1 MDRTGKRHMGRLADD
16 CKPNMMR
23 SHLSTDPQSAD
34 RNCLARMSYAPK
46 LMAIEACCPVRRIVV
61 TLRSRERMFATV
73 SMGHQTQ
80 RRIALGLA
88 ITPRLA
94 HNMLRL
100 LGVSGT

>member
-1 MDRTGKRHMGRLADD
+1 M
-16 CKPNMMR
+16 
-23 SHLSTDPQSAD
+23 
-34 RNCLARMSYAPK
+34 
-46 LMAIEACCPVRRIVV
+46 
-61 TLRSRERMFATV
+61 TLRLHKRMVAVV

-100 LGVSGT
+100 LGVSGA